1 MLLIYFGERFPLGK
15 AVQHVGKSPIQFW
28 TKEKV
33 KEMIYNER
41 NNNSGVLYPT
51 GKDNKA
57 KKDCSESNFVASL
70 DPVLKDLYANL
81 MGIINDGHKKLV
93 ASVEDELR
101 KAQTHI
107 ERQWKQQVG
116 EEDDGEDSQDGHDYE
131 AQEGHRD
138 GHHDDDGH
146 HGSEARYEDDAY
158 QDDASIGTPI
168 NIDESMVKVLVS
180 EGLTKENN
188 PNPLF
193 CTAQHCST
201 RGWCTTRGCSTTEA
215 KEDKEEKEILFD
227 IISGPY
233 TEDERQQILI
243 QIDDED
249 ITREQL
255 QTLGRRNRLSNR
267 VMSVV
272 CKTLMLDMKREGQSQ
287 VRRHIFSADQMNLLN
302 IKPVGWKVSE
312 WKQQLL
318 PQYIGYNMCDCD
330 LIMGPMLVAEHW
342 FCMAI
347 DPSTM
352 NFYVLDS
359 MNTKVYLSK
368 NQASNKK
375 KTAGA
380 SPQAKAIAK
389 IRERFEDII
398 QFVNPNHNTKRPRTE
413 DIWPSVPQQPNLQDC
428 GAHVLIWLHNWSPG
442 ELMHQNVKLSCRSL

>member
-28 TKEKV
+28 TKEK
-33 KEMIYNER
+33 
-41 NNNSGVLYPT
+41 
-51 GKDNKA
+51 
-57 KKDCSESNFVASL
+57 
-70 DPVLKDLYANL
+70 VLKDLYANL

-116 EEDDGEDSQDGHDYE
+116 KEDDGEDSQDGHDYE

-168 NIDESMVKVLVS
+168 NIDESDGESASVGGTNEGEQSKSIVLYPVQYPVQQ
-180 EGLTKENN
+180 EGG
-188 PNPLF
+188 
-193 CTAQHCST
+193 AQQ
-201 RGWCTTRGCSTTEA
+201 
-215 KEDKEEKEILFD
+215 EDAA
-227 IISGPY
+227 P
-233 TEDERQQILI
+233 RRILI
-243 QIDDED
+243 QIDDEN

-272 CKTLMLDMKREGQSQ
+272 CKTLMLDMKRDMKREGQSQ
-287 VRRHIFSADQMNLLN
+287 VRRHIFSADQM
-302 IKPVGWKVSE
+302 
-312 WKQQLL
+312 
-318 PQYIGYNMCDCD
+318 
-330 LIMGPMLVAEHW
+330 
-342 FCMAI
+342 
-347 DPSTM
+347 
-352 NFYVLDS
+352 
-359 MNTKVYLSK
+359 VYLSK

-428 GAHVLIWLHNWSPG
+428 GAHVLIWLHNWS
-442 ELMHQNVKLSCRSL
+442 LVNLCSMMMMS